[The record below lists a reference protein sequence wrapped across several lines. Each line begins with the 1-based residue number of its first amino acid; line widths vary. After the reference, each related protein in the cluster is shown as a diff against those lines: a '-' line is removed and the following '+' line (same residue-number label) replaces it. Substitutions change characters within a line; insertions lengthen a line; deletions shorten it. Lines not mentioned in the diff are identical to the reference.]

1 MADKWK
7 SERNERTTNRESD
20 ERVRSRADEYDDT
33 DEFDDATEDQD
44 EIDET
49 DEEGTTV

>member
-7 SERNERTTNRESD
+7 SERDERTTNRESD
-20 ERVRSRADEYDDT
+20 ERVRGRADEYDA

-44 EIDET
+44 EIEET